1 MRVINRMAV
10 TLSGQQPYLDWMNNR
25 DAAFPRI
32 EAGAG
37 GDDDAESS
45 PASPGLF
52 IQPARAYGAAVLLP
66 ELGDEADVLEWVEEN
81 YAWLFDLQLSAWT
94 EDESAWPQD
103 RDLQMF
109 KAWFQV
115 NIHTAVIDAGDDDIE
130 GDEL

>member
-1 MRVINRMAV
+1 MRVINRTAV
-10 TLSGQQPYLDWMNNR
+10 TLSGQQPYQDWMNNR

-32 EAGAG
+32 EAK
-37 GDDDAESS
+37 GDGDAEAASPPIS
-45 PASPGLF
+45 PALF
-52 IQPARAYGAAVLLP
+52 IQPSRAYGPAVLLP

-81 YAWLFDLQLSAWT
+81 HAWLFDLQLSAWT
-94 EDESAWPQD
+94 EDESTWPQE

-109 KAWFQV
+109 KAWFTV